1 MMVELEQ
8 QQVVVQVYTQLLQQL
23 QDNNLVVQVVVVQV
37 G

>member
-8 QQVVVQVYTQLLQQL
+8 QQVVVQVYTQVVQQL
-23 QDNNLVVQVVVVQV
+23 QDNNLVVQVVGVQV

>member
-1 MMVELEQ
+1 MVELEQ
-8 QQVVVQVYTQLLQQL
+8 QQVVVQVYTQVLQQL

>member
-8 QQVVVQVYTQLLQQL
+8 QQVVVQVYTQVLQQL